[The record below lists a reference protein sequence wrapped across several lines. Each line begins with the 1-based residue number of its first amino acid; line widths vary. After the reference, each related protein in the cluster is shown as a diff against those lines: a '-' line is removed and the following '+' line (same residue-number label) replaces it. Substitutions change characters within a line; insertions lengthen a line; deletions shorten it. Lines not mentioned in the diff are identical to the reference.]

1 MGDDAAHD
9 DGEQVEGEVAARAQS
24 QRTGEW
30 DEQEEDRVKED
41 RNPEHEAAGHQR
53 EGRAGFAED
62 GDEAAHDFLGGTALH
77 QGGADDRGD
86 GDGEREFAGGAPQLV
101 HHGIEGLDERG
112 TAGGEDGIEDAD
124 ENRGEN
130 QRKKGVQA

>member
-1 MGDDAAHD
+1 MGDDAAYD

-24 QRTGEW
+24 QRARER
-30 DEQEEDRVKED
+30 DEEKKDRVKKHG
-41 RNPEHEAAGHQR
+41 NPEYEAAGHER

-101 HHGIEGLDERG
+101 HHGIEGLDEGR

-124 ENRGEN
+124 KNRGEN
-130 QRKKGVQA
+130 QREKSVQA